1 MQYGL
6 LGEHLTHS
14 YSCEIHAGIA
24 DYNYELCE
32 VPKDSLDDFMVCRD
46 FKAINV
52 TIPYKKSVIPYLDF
66 ISECAKRIGAVNTI
80 VNNDGKLF
88 GYNTDCLGMTE
99 ALGYAGIDIKE
110 KKVLILGTGGT
121 SKTAHAVAEDLGAS
135 EIVTVSRHEGN
146 DAVTYECAVSRHG
159 DAEIIINTTPVGMFP
174 STDGCPI
181 DISAFPRLEGVFDAI
196 YHPLRTNLVLD
207 AAARGIPAIGG
218 LYMLV
223 AQAVYASAL
232 FLGKEARVDMI
243 GNIYDRITAEKQNIA
258 LIGMPSSGKT
268 TIGLQLSEK
277 LGRELIDTDS
287 IIVERVGM
295 PISDIFAEYG
305 EQEFRRLETEAI
317 KEASDKSGVIIA
329 TGGGAVLNPLN
340 TRALKRN
347 STVIFLDRPP
357 ECLLVTSDRP
367 LSSSRTA
374 IEKMFSERYEKYTG
388 AADIRID
395 ADATPESITD
405 SLLKELKIG

>member
-32 VPKDSLDDFMVCRD
+32 VPKDRLDDFMVHRD

-52 TIPYKKSVIPYLDF
+52 TIPYKQSVIPYLDF
-66 ISECAKRIGAVNTI
+66 ISERAKRIGAVNTI
-80 VNNDGKLF
+80 VNNGGKLS

-99 ALGYAGIDIKE
+99 ALGYAGIDIKG

-121 SKTAHAVAEDLGAS
+121 SKTAHAVADDLGAA
-135 EIVTVSRHEGN
+135 EIVTVSRHEGSG
-146 DAVTYECAVSRHG
+146 AVTYECAVSRHG

-232 FLGKEARVDMI
+232 FLGKEPRVDMI
-243 GNIYDRITAEKQNIA
+243 GNMYDRITAEKQNIA

-277 LGRELIDTDS
+277 LGRDFIDTDS
-287 IIVERVGM
+287 VIVERVGM
-295 PISDIFAEYG
+295 PISDIFAKYG
-305 EQEFRRLETEAI
+305 EPEFRRLETEAI
-317 KEASDKSGVIIA
+317 KEASDKSGTIIA

-347 STVIFLDRPP
+347 STVIFLDRPT

-374 IEKMFSERYEKYTG
+374 IEKMYSERYEKYKG

-405 SLLKELKIG
+405 SILKELKIG

>member
-32 VPKDSLDDFMVCRD
+32 IPKDKLDDFMVHRD

-52 TIPYKKSVIPYLDF
+52 TIPYKQSVIPYLDF
-66 ISECAKRIGAVNTI
+66 ISERAKRIGAVNTI
-80 VNNDGKLF
+80 VNNGGKLF

-99 ALGYAGIDIKE
+99 ALRCAGINIKG

-121 SKTAHAVAEDLGAS
+121 SKTAYAVANDLGAK

-146 DAVTYECAVSRHG
+146 GAITYECAVSRHE

-174 STDGCPI
+174 ATDGCPI
-181 DISAFPRLEGVFDAI
+181 DISAFPHLKGVFDAI

-207 AAARGIPAIGG
+207 AAACGIPAIGG

-232 FLGKEARVDMI
+232 FLGKEPKIDVI
-243 GNIYDRITAEKQNIA
+243 GNMYDKITAEKQNIA
-258 LIGMPSSGKT
+258 LIGMPSCGKT

-277 LGRELIDTDS
+277 LGRELIDTDN
-287 IIVERVGM
+287 IIIEKVGM
-295 PISDIFAEYG
+295 SISDIFAKYG
-305 EQEFRRLETEAI
+305 ESEFRRLEAEAI
-317 KEASDKSGVIIA
+317 KEASDKSGIIIA

-340 TRALKRN
+340 IRALKRN
-347 STVIFLDRPP
+347 SAVVFLDRPT

-374 IEKMFSERYEKYTG
+374 IEKMYSERYGKYTD
-388 AADIRID
+388 AADIHID
-395 ADATPESITD
+395 AGPAPDSIVD
-405 SLLKELKIG
+405 SILKELKIR